1 MLLDYYKELLD
12 INEMPDFLKEYL
24 KVPSL
29 NRIKSVGYFC
39 GMDYASNNIY
49 DFKEYI
55 SRYDHSLTVSLLT
68 YKLTKDKKS
77 TLAALFHDISAPCF
91 SHVIDYMNKDYET
104 QESTEEYTER
114 IIREDK
120 KLVKL
125 LKKDNIEVEDIINFK
140 EYPIVDN
147 KRPRLCADR
156 LDGIILTG
164 LFWTKDL
171 KKEDIKPIIDSLEI
185 YENEDGLEEIGIN
198 DIEIA
203 NKLVIIN
210 ENIDIYCHSKEDN
223 YMMELLANITKEA
236 INLNI
241 ITYED
246 LYKKKEK
253 DLLDIINENGNT
265 SIKNKMNMF
274 YNIKLEEI
282 EELDL
287 PYIKKRD
294 INPLVNGKRIK

>member
-39 GMDYASNNIY
+39 GMDYASINIY

-147 KRPRLCADR
+147 KRPRYFCFIETISVI
-156 LDGIILTG
+156 LD
-164 LFWTKDL
+164 KRS
-171 KKEDIKPIIDSLEI
+171 KK
-185 YENEDGLEEIGIN
+185 GR
-198 DIEIA
+198 
-203 NKLVIIN
+203 
-210 ENIDIYCHSKEDN
+210 H
-223 YMMELLANITKEA
+223 
-236 INLNI
+236 
-241 ITYED
+241 
-246 LYKKKEK
+246 
-253 DLLDIINENGNT
+253 
-265 SIKNKMNMF
+265 
-274 YNIKLEEI
+274 
-282 EELDL
+282 
-287 PYIKKRD
+287 
-294 INPLVNGKRIK
+294 